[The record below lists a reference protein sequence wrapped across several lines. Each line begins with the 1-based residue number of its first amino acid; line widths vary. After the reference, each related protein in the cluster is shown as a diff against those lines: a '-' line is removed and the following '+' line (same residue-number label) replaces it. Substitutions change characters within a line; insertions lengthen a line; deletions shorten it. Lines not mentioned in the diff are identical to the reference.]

1 MTPAVLLENARIVDG
16 TGAPWFRG
24 SVAVTDGWIETVER
38 GHEYGRSANES
49 VDLDGSVLA
58 PGFVDFHVHSDLR
71 LFEEPTLLAML
82 RQGVTTE
89 VLGQDGFS
97 MARSTAREVP
107 PSGRRAPLRA
117 RRGHRARVDVGVHER
132 LPRRHRRGGDRP
144 ELRDARRPRSTTC
157 SSRRRSRFRPP

>member
-71 LFEEPTLLAML
+71 LFEEPTLPAML

-107 PSGRRAPLRA
+107 PSGRSTS
-117 RRGHRARVDVGVHER
+117 
-132 LPRRHRRGGDRP
+132 PRSTGSPSASRRGGSRATTSTP
-144 ELRDARRPRSTTC
+144 STGRGPPRTSG
-157 SSRRRSRFRPP
+157 RS

>member
-1 MTPAVLLENARIVDG
+1 MTSAVLLENARIVDG

-71 LFEEPTLLAML
+71 LFEEPTLPAMP
-82 RQGVTTE
+82 RAPE
-89 VLGQDGFS
+89 
-97 MARSTAREVP
+97 RSPTSTDTASRTG
-107 PSGRRAPLRA
+107 GRRTGPRAP
-117 RRGHRARVDVGVHER
+117 
-132 LPRRHRRGGDRP
+132 GGG
-144 ELRDARRPRSTTC
+144 RRP
-157 SSRRRSRFRPP
+157 

>member
-38 GHEYGRSANES
+38 GYEYGRSANES

-97 MARSTAREVP
+97 MAPVYREGGAAEWEEHL
-107 PSGRRAPLRA
+107 SAL
-117 RRGHRARVDVGVHER
+117 DGVTER
-132 LPRRHRRGGDRP
+132 
-144 ELRDARRPRSTTC
+144 E
-157 SSRRRSRFRPP
+157 